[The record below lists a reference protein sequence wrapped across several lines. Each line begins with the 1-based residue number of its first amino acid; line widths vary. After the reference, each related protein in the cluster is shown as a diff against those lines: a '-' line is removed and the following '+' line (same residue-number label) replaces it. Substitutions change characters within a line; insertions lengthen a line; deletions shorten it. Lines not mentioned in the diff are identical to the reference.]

1 MPTESGSNMVFSY
14 RANERGNNMAAIQLH
29 SDCPDAM
36 TSVSNY
42 FIDHYMPEANGEFVK
57 VYIYLL
63 RCMASSSKTV
73 SVSAIADLFE
83 HTEKDVVRAL
93 KYWEKVGLLKL
104 EYADDASI
112 LGIYFLTVRPK
123 TLDAAA
129 PIPAAAVQK
138 EAAPK
143 ETSAVSQKSASKA
156 PSKKEYT
163 LDEIKAFQKD
173 EDISEL
179 FFIVETYLKHP
190 LNPTDINTILYW
202 HESLHFSTELI
213 VYLVEYCIS
222 KGHSS
227 IRYMEKVALGWCSQN
242 ITTVEQAKASSAAH
256 SQVYYGVMKA
266 LGISGRNLVESETV
280 LITKWTK
287 EFGYDM
293 ELIQEACKRTITATH
308 QPSFE
313 YTDSIL
319 TSWHKNRVHTLKDV
333 ARLDSSYNRNKKAAA
348 ASSAS
353 VPTSKNKFN
362 NFNQRE
368 YDYDQL
374 EKMLLTT
381 SVHE

>member
-1 MPTESGSNMVFSY
+1 
-14 RANERGNNMAAIQLH
+14 MAAIQLH

-36 TSVSNY
+36 TGVSNY

-63 RCMASSSKTV
+63 RCMTSSSQTV

-93 KYWEKVGLLKL
+93 KYWEKVGLLRL
-104 EYADDASI
+104 EYADDHSI
-112 LGIYFLTVRPK
+112 LGICFLTVKPDAS
-123 TLDAAA
+123 TAPAADTAPSAPAAA
-129 PIPAAAVQK
+129 PQK
-138 EAAPK
+138 GSAEK
-143 ETSAVSQKSASKA
+143 ETSGIAVSSTSKA

-242 ITTVEQAKASSAAH
+242 ITTVEQAKANSAAH

-280 LITKWTK
+280 LITKWTR

-293 ELIQEACKRTITATH
+293 ELIQEACRRTITATH

-333 ARLDSSYNRNKKAAA
+333 ARLDSSYNRSKKAAA
-348 ASSAS
+348 SNTSA
-353 VPTSKNKFN
+353 PASKNKFN

>member
-1 MPTESGSNMVFSY
+1 MT
-14 RANERGNNMAAIQLH
+14 AIQLH

-36 TSVSNY
+36 TTISNY

-63 RCMASSSKTV
+63 RCMGAPEPNV

-93 KYWEKVGLLKL
+93 TYWEKNGLLRI
-104 EYADDASI
+104 EYTADQTIKGICFLHPAS
-112 LGIYFLTVRPK
+112 TSME
-123 TLDAAA
+123 
-129 PIPAAAVQK
+129 QEK
-138 EAAPK
+138 EASNMASR
-143 ETSAVSQKSASKA
+143 SAATGSPASHTQSASMTATSFSNA

-190 LNPTDINTILYW
+190 LSPTDINTILYW

-227 IRYMEKVALGWCSQN
+227 LRYMDKVAMGWCDSQ
-242 ITTVEQAKASSAAH
+242 ITTVEQAKANSAAH

-280 LITKWTK
+280 LINKWTK
-287 EFGYDM
+287 DFGYDM
-293 ELIQEACKRTITATH
+293 ELIQEACRRTITATH

-313 YTDSIL
+313 YTDKIL
-319 TSWHKNRVHTLKDV
+319 TSWHKSSVHTIKDV
-333 ARLDSSYNRNKKAAA
+333 SRLDSDYNRNKKAAA
-348 ASSAS
+348 QPSAPAPASR
-353 VPTSKNKFN
+353 NKFN
-362 NFNQRE
+362 NFNQRD

>member
-1 MPTESGSNMVFSY
+1 
-14 RANERGNNMAAIQLH
+14 
-29 SDCPDAM
+29 M
-36 TSVSNY
+36 TTIPNY

-63 RCMASSSKTV
+63 RCMSTPESQV

-83 HTEKDVVRAL
+83 HTEKDVIRAL
-93 KYWEKVGLLKL
+93 TYWEKVGLLRM
-104 EYADDASI
+104 EYAADQTI
-112 LGIYFLTVRPK
+112 NGLCFLRP
-123 TLDAAA
+123 D
-129 PIPAAAVQK
+129 I
-138 EAAPK
+138 APK
-143 ETSAVSQKSASKA
+143 KQEPAKETLSTASRPAVSTGASRLPQSASMTAASLSKA

-190 LNPTDINTILYW
+190 LSPTDINTILYW

-227 IRYMEKVALGWCSQN
+227 LRYMDKVAMGWCDSQ
-242 ITTVEQAKASSAAH
+242 ITTVEQAKANSAAH

-280 LITKWTK
+280 LINKWTK
-287 EFGYDM
+287 DFGYDM
-293 ELIQEACKRTITATH
+293 ELIQEACRRTITATH

-313 YTDSIL
+313 YTDKIL
-319 TSWHKNRVHTLKDV
+319 TSWHKSSVHTIKDV
-333 ARLDSSYNRNKKAAA
+333 SRLDSDYNRNKKAAA
-348 ASSAS
+348 SAPS
-353 VPTSKNKFN
+353 APAPASKNKFN
-362 NFNQRE
+362 NFNQRD

>member
-1 MPTESGSNMVFSY
+1 
-14 RANERGNNMAAIQLH
+14 
-29 SDCPDAM
+29 
-36 TSVSNY
+36 
-42 FIDHYMPEANGEFVK
+42 
-57 VYIYLL
+57 
-63 RCMASSSKTV
+63 
-73 SVSAIADLFE
+73 
-83 HTEKDVVRAL
+83 
-93 KYWEKVGLLKL
+93 
-104 EYADDASI
+104 
-112 LGIYFLTVRPK
+112 
-123 TLDAAA
+123 
-129 PIPAAAVQK
+129 
-138 EAAPK
+138 
-143 ETSAVSQKSASKA
+143 
-156 PSKKEYT
+156 
-163 LDEIKAFQKD
+163 
-173 EDISEL
+173 
-179 FFIVETYLKHP
+179 
-190 LNPTDINTILYW
+190 
-202 HESLHFSTELI
+202 
-213 VYLVEYCIS
+213 
-222 KGHSS
+222 
-227 IRYMEKVALGWCSQN
+227 MEKVALGWCSQN

-280 LITKWTK
+280 LITKWTR

-293 ELIQEACKRTITATH
+293 DLIQEACRRTITATH

-353 VPTSKNKFN
+353 APASKNKFN